1 MKWNK
6 EDMDKYITAKEYVDT
21 LILPLVPFNLSND
34 QKIVDQAFQNEVIS
48 IFSREIERVLTGRV
62 LLTPNYYY
70 SPIEDKEKEVE
81 RINSL
86 VEDAKEQPF
95 THVMFLT
102 FDLGWKK
109 REELLNGN
117 LIWLPAIQSGDLQST
132 EVRSLIR
139 DQVNQVAEMI
149 RSYW

>member
-6 EDMDKYITAKEYVDT
+6 EDMEKYITAKEYVDT

-34 QKIVDQAFQNEVIS
+34 QKIVAQAFQNELIS
-48 IFSREIERVLTGRV
+48 IFSKEIERVLTGRV

-70 SPIEDKEKEVE
+70 SPLEDKEKEAE
-81 RINSL
+81 RINKWT
-86 VEDAKEQPF
+86 EDAKEQPF
-95 THVMFLT
+95 KHVMFLT
-102 FDLGWKK
+102 LDLEWKK
-109 REELLNGN
+109 REEELNGN
-117 LIWLPAIQSGDLQST
+117 LLWLPSIQSGNLQST

-139 DQVNQVAEMI
+139 DQVNQITEMI